1 MKKLKKIEYVVDP
14 AVMKILVNVKATI
27 RDAETGKVKRV
38 KNYHNLVVTAGK
50 AAIAEF
56 LGRSTPSF
64 ATLSPNYCAVGTGTN
79 APAAGNTALQTET
92 ARTVIASKSFS
103 SNVVYL
109 TGFFGATDVSGTLR
123 EVGLLINATST
134 SGTGTLFN
142 RVAINVTKAITETL
156 TIDFTITIT

>member
-1 MKKLKKIEYVVDP
+1 MKKTKKIEYVTDP

-27 RDAETGKVKRV
+27 RDAKTGKVKRT

-56 LGRSTPSF
+56 LGKSTPSF

-79 APAAGNTALQTET
+79 TPAVGNTTLQTET
-92 ARTVIASKSFS
+92 ARSVIASKSFS

-123 EVGLLINATST
+123 EVGLIINGSATAN
-134 SGTGTLFN
+134 TGTLFN